1 MKNHEINYLKEKLI
15 SERKIAVEGV
25 RINQELI
32 ADSNIKED
40 LGELSSYDNHPAD
53 QGSELFEKEKQY
65 ALEKH
70 NINYLRQIEDS
81 LKKIENGDYG
91 LCESCGETIGFE
103 RLVAHP
109 VAKLCIEC
117 QKTDSIY
124 GDNPNLNK
132 SRPIEEDNLMHPF
145 GRTFTDDTDNVV
157 FDGEDAWQSVQQYG
171 SSSGPQ
177 DISISPL
184 IDYENT
190 YSGSGERV
198 EFTETVDS
206 VGNEDHRKQLP
217 NTD

>member
-1 MKNHEINYLKEKLI
+1 
-15 SERKIAVEGV
+15 
-25 RINQELI
+25 
-32 ADSNIKED
+32 
-40 LGELSSYDNHPAD
+40 
-53 QGSELFEKEKQY
+53 
-65 ALEKH
+65 
-70 NINYLRQIEDS
+70 
-81 LKKIENGDYG
+81 
-91 LCESCGETIGFE
+91 
-103 RLVAHP
+103 
-109 VAKLCIEC
+109 
-117 QKTDSIY
+117 
-124 GDNPNLNK
+124 
-132 SRPIEEDNLMHPF
+132 MHPF

-198 EFTETVDS
+198 VFTETVDS